1 MLTHTSRENAGKSPH
16 KTSPQRPIFHIRK
29 TSCKPGTGSCVMC
42 RPRLRSTMFV
52 KPEFTW
58 SFGVLTNPIL
68 TGNKSASTS
77 TQAENGP
84 NLKNLD
90 FHAHNWPY
98 LFYICHCL
106 GCGVEGQHKAYLF
119 SYKKKNHTHVIVC
132 FLWKLSFTVL
142 LLIEF
147 QFSQGIDICVFK

>member
-1 MLTHTSRENAGKSPH
+1 M
-16 KTSPQRPIFHIRK
+16 
-29 TSCKPGTGSCVMC
+29 V
-42 RPRLRSTMFV
+42 V

-77 TQAENGP
+77 TQAKNGP

-90 FHAHNWPY
+90 FHAYSWPY

-106 GCGVEGQHKAYLF
+106 GSGVEGQHKAYLF
-119 SYKKKNHTHVIVC
+119 SYKKKSHACHCMFFMEIIFHHIIT
-132 FLWKLSFTVL
+132 
-142 LLIEF
+142 
-147 QFSQGIDICVFK
+147 D

>member
-1 MLTHTSRENAGKSPH
+1 MISSETCQCSRTRAERMPEKVPIKPAHT
-16 KTSPQRPIFHIRK
+16 KTQHVLFDIRK
-29 TSCKPGTGSCVMC
+29 TSCKPGTDSCAMC
-42 RPRLRSTMFV
+42 RPRLRSTMVV

-119 SYKKKNHTHVIVC
+119 SCKKKITRMSLYAFYGNY
-132 FLWKLSFTVL
+132 LSPYYY
-142 LLIEF
+142 
-147 QFSQGIDICVFK
+147 

>member
-1 MLTHTSRENAGKSPH
+1 
-16 KTSPQRPIFHIRK
+16 
-29 TSCKPGTGSCVMC
+29 MC

-98 LFYICHCL
+98 LFYIFHCL

-119 SYKKKNHTHVIVC
+119 SYKKKITRMSLYAFYGNY
-132 FLWKLSFTVL
+132 LSPYYY
-142 LLIEF
+142 
-147 QFSQGIDICVFK
+147 

>member
-1 MLTHTSRENAGKSPH
+1 
-16 KTSPQRPIFHIRK
+16 
-29 TSCKPGTGSCVMC
+29 MC
-42 RPRLRSTMFV
+42 RPRLRSTMVV
-52 KPEFTW
+52 KPEFSW

-98 LFYICHCL
+98 QFYIFHCL

-119 SYKKKNHTHVIVC
+119 SYKKKITRMSLYAFYGNY
-132 FLWKLSFTVL
+132 LSPYYY
-142 LLIEF
+142 
-147 QFSQGIDICVFK
+147 